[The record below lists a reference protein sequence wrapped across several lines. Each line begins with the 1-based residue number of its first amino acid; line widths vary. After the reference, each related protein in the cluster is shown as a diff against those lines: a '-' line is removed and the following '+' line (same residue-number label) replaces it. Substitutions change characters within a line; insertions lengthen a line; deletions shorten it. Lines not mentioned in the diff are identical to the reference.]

1 MALKGSD
8 HVEEELSPQKAEKDK
23 APLKKTSGGVEENSS
38 GWGDG
43 GCRIRKSRNRAC
55 GHSEQRHSYSWH
67 KK

>member
-43 GCRIRKSRNRAC
+43 WIIAT
-55 GHSEQRHSYSWH
+55 
-67 KK
+67 